1 MKTEAGTARR
11 EPPDPSLPSR
21 LREFHVRL
29 PLAGGRPNALL
40 PDDRILYLAAVLRD
54 TPRAAPPLVL
64 EAWREF
70 LDLLRPHGVHALLA
84 YRLGTWLEWCR
95 PPAEVMDFLRRQ
107 HLLAAARSFGPGFGT
122 GAGAF
127 GRASERPVRAR
138 GPGRA
143 EWFRNFLLS
152 RPVFTVPSGNA
163 IRAPG

>member
-1 MKTEAGTARR
+1 MSS
-11 EPPDPSLPSR
+11 EPPAPSLPGR
-21 LREFHVRL
+21 LRAFHARL

-40 PDDRILYLAAVLRD
+40 ALPDDRILCLAAVLRD
-54 TPRAAPPLVL
+54 TPQAAPALSP
-64 EAWREF
+64 EEWREF
-70 LDLLRPHGVHALLA
+70 LSPLRPHGVYPLLA
-84 YRLGTWLEWCR
+84 RRLSAWPAGCR

-127 GRASERPVRAR
+127 SRASERPMRAR

-143 EWFRNFLLS
+143 QWFLNVLLS
-152 RPVFTVPSGNA
+152 RPILSVPSGNA